1 MQDDRPHEGGVYR
14 GGSIA
19 TDLRVLYS
27 LGPVDFRAMGQKLW
41 IYLCIVTFLVMSVF
55 IGSAAA

>member
-27 LGPVDFRAMGQKLW
+27 LGPVDFRGTKTMDLSMYSD
-41 IYLCIVTFLVMSVF
+41 ISSNVCFYR
-55 IGSAAA
+55 